1 MPRAKKVDIV
11 DTPVVLAKFTAY
23 QKGARFAER
32 DGEMILTL
40 GVPLEDKY
48 LALPLT
54 DKPGVMFDITVT
66 HKPYV
71 GFGSGTE
78 VTGG

>member
-1 MPRAKKVDIV
+1 MPRAKKPVVPPVDEK
-11 DTPVVLAKFTAY
+11 VVLAKFSAY

-32 DGEMILTL
+32 DGEMILML

-66 HKPYV
+66 HKPYL
-71 GFGSGTE
+71 GFGAGE
-78 VTGG
+78 NNG

>member
-1 MPRAKKVDIV
+1 MAARK
-11 DTPVVLAKFTAY
+11 PVVKKPVPEVLAVFSAY
-23 QKGARFAER
+23 QKGARISER
-32 DGEMILTL
+32 DGELILML

-48 LALPLT
+48 AALPLT

-71 GFGSGTE
+71 GFGE
-78 VTGG
+78 GGHDG

>member
-1 MPRAKKVDIV
+1 MAARKKPDDGV
-11 DTPVVLAKFTAY
+11 VVLAKFSAY
-23 QKGARFAER
+23 QKGARFSER

-54 DKPGVMFDITVT
+54 DKPGIMFDITVT
-66 HKPYV
+66 HKPYKS
-71 GFGSGTE
+71 FGGDSGE
-78 VTGG
+78 

>member
-1 MPRAKKVDIV
+1 MVARKPVVKPVDE
-11 DTPVVLAKFTAY
+11 PVVLAKFTAY

-71 GFGSGTE
+71 GL
-78 VTGG
+78 GGESHG